1 MRRILLL
8 ENKAERQKIIT
19 FNLKEYNFL
28 DNILGDE
35 ECNIFLDDFL
45 ENQFYFD
52 IYDTIIIHESI
63 YHESKREQLFK
74 TLHDYCK
81 TKNIIKFSG
90 NNTQFSLENEK
101 SLQIN
106 PTMLYRNLKI
116 YLEMYANDDA
126 NILIL
131 ALGEKW
137 KLNILL
143 NTLEKLNIFIE
154 DNTKYPVQ
162 KSIFSSNVGLT
173 KIKEV
178 SENYYNKIFENIDKN
193 NLSIDDIET
202 ININLN
208 TLIKEIVN
216 E

>member
-1 MRRILLL
+1 MKRILLL

-35 ECNIFLDDFL
+35 ECNILLDDFL
-45 ENQFYFD
+45 ENQFHFD

-63 YHESKREQLFK
+63 YYESKREQLFK

-106 PTMLYRNLKI
+106 PVMLYRNLKI
-116 YLEMYANDDA
+116 YLDMYANNDA
-126 NILIL
+126 NILML

-143 NTLEKLNIFIE
+143 NALEKLNIFIE
-154 DNTKYPVQ
+154 DNTKDTINR
-162 KSIFSSNVGLT
+162 SIFSSKVGLT

-178 SENYYNKIFENIDKN
+178 SENYHSKIFENIN
-193 NLSIDDIET
+193 TNSLSIGDIEI
-202 ININLN
+202 INANLN
-208 TLIKEIVN
+208 TLIKEAIN